1 MADYNDLAQIERL
14 YAEQAQLTQALTIL
28 DDHDGTVTMF
38 GVAPVYPPGAPPPSG
53 MVMPVT
59 ITTVDPSQNLMAG
72 VRASCVQRFNAIN
85 AELRA
90 LGVTGGPPDHAPG
103 GGPPVE

>member
-1 MADYNDLAQIERL
+1 MADYNDLTTIEQL
-14 YAEQAQLTQALTIL
+14 HAEQAQLTQALTIL
-28 DDHDGTVTMF
+28 DDHNGTVTMF
-38 GVAPVYPPGAPPPSG
+38 SVAAVYSPAALPPPA

-59 ITTVDPSQNLMAG
+59 IMTVDPSQNLMAG
-72 VRASCVQRFNAIN
+72 VRASCVQRYNAIN

-103 GGPPVE
+103 GGPPG